1 LGVQIPPGALNLHIM
16 GIIDELKKTK
26 NMKELDKIME
36 LASSYTNASN
46 STKRKWLRVYK
57 TKKELLEKS

>member
-1 LGVQIPPGALNLHIM
+1 M